1 MIDFWMFSSIFFF
14 FIFCSCIEMIR
25 LLFSLFLIFL
35 IYFWLC
41 WVFVAM
47 LAFSSCSE
55 WGLLSSCL
63 VQASLVSAHRLQG
76 MQGSVVEAHGLSS
89 CISWALD
96 YRLSS
101 WDAWALL
108 LCCIWHFPGSEI
120 EPASPALVGG
130 IFTTEPP
137 GKPHFSPLT
146 HSYFNIFIDLIF

>member
-1 MIDFWMFSSIFFF
+1 MIWKCCLLEIGKYFFPSE
-14 FIFCSCIEMIR
+14 IIR
-25 LLFSLFLIFL
+25 CRI
-35 IYFWLC
+35 WLKQTIQVIHLAKMS